1 MSALQVLSVLTAL
14 LAAILYYYSD
24 TLLQL
29 NIPAVDTVNY
39 VDDSYDYIIIG
50 GGSAGSVL
58 ASRLSEDKQTRVLLL
73 ESGGDYTENGS
84 YHVPLSSIQLQNT
97 SVDWQ
102 FYTVPQRHSMFGYNN
117 NQCFWPRGK
126 VLGGSSIINAMLY
139 VRGNHRDF
147 DEWADGG
154 CTGWGYKDV
163 IPYFLKSEDILIEE
177 LKDSKYHNTGG
188 YLGVSTE
195 NEYVITDEWLQAGKE
210 LGYNIVDF
218 NGESQVGFGRAQYT
232 IRSGTRSSTSVEFL
246 GKAARGRSNLHIS
259 LRSHVSKID
268 IKNKKANGV
277 YFLKDNR
284 KYYVKAS
291 KEVIVSAGAVNSP
304 QILML
309 SGIGPRG
316 HLEELGIDVVADLP
330 VGLNLQDH
338 LMLFA
343 FSPMN
348 EDIGL
353 SSNQASSVK
362 SIMQYYLFGS
372 GMLSTSGF
380 GAFAFF
386 CTNTNETTNCA
397 TDIQIVFLATFIYEN
412 GFGYTDEIA
421 KEYLKGTESPGFT
434 SVIYLNDPRSKGTI
448 KLKSTDPFD
457 YPLIDPHYLENKRD
471 VKTFIRGIR
480 IWEKLIETPT
490 MQKIGATVN
499 EMKLSFC
506 SQHAFQTDEYWECV
520 IRHVVYTVYH
530 PTGTCKMGSKN
541 DKTAVVDPELKVRGI
556 KGLRVVDASI
566 MPNVTSGNTNAPVI
580 MIAEKAADMIRGIDS
595 VDHLK
600 GRI

>member
-1 MSALQVLSVLTAL
+1 MSALQALLFVMTL

-29 NIPAVDTVNY
+29 NIPAVDTVKY
-39 VDDSYDYIIIG
+39 VDDSYEFIIIG

-58 ASRLSEDKQTRVLLL
+58 APRLSEDKQTRVLLL
-73 ESGGDYTENGS
+73 ESGGDYTKNSS
-84 YHVPLSSIQLQNT
+84 YHVPLSWIQLQNT

-102 FYTVPQRHSMFGYNN
+102 YYTEPQKYSMFGYNN

-163 IPYFLKSEDILIEE
+163 LPYFLKSEDILIEE

-195 NEYVITDEWLQAGKE
+195 NEYIITNEWLQAGKE
-210 LGYNIVDF
+210 LGYDIVDF
-218 NGESQVGFGRAQYT
+218 NGESQAGFGRVQYT
-232 IRSGTRSSTSVEFL
+232 IRSGIRSSTSVEFL
-246 GKAARGRSNLHIS
+246 GKPARDRSNLHIS
-259 LRSHVSKID
+259 LQSHVTKID
-268 IKNKKANGV
+268 INNKKANGV
-277 YFLKDNR
+277 FFLKDNR
-284 KYYVKAS
+284 KYYVKAL

-309 SGIGPRG
+309 SGIGPRE
-316 HLEELGIDVVADLP
+316 HLEELSIDVVADLP
-330 VGLNLQDH
+330 VGENLQDH
-338 LMLFA
+338 LMFFA

-348 EDIGL
+348 QDIGL
-353 SSNQASSVK
+353 SSSRVSSLK
-362 SIMQYYLFGS
+362 SKMQYYLFGS
-372 GMLSTSGF
+372 GVLSTTGVGTNS
-380 GAFAFF
+380 FF
-386 CTNTNETTNCA
+386 CTSTDETADCA
-397 TDIQIVFLATFIYEN
+397 TDIQIAFYATRLYDNF
-412 GFGYTDEIA
+412 FGYTAKIA
-421 KEYLKGTESPGFT
+421 KEYLAATESPGFT
-434 SVIYLNDPRSKGTI
+434 SVICLNDPRSKGII
-448 KLKSTDPFD
+448 KLKSADLFD
-457 YPLIDPHYLENKRD
+457 YPLIDPKYLEDKRD
-471 VKTFIRGIR
+471 VQTLIRGIR
-480 IWEKLIETPT
+480 IWEKLIKTPT
-490 MQKIGATVN
+490 MQKIGASVN

-506 SQHAFQTDEYWECV
+506 SQHAFQTDDYWECV
-520 IRHVVYTVYH
+520 IRHVVYTIYH
-530 PTGTCKMGSKN
+530 PTGTCKMGNEN

-580 MIAEKAADMIRGIDS
+580 MIAEKAADMIRGVNS
-595 VDHLK
+595 VNHLK